1 MKNLLNKEQ
10 LALYDGFRAFV
21 EAHVE
26 PQAASW
32 ERAEGVSREIV
43 QEVGRQGYLG
53 AIIPQEYGG
62 QGWDLVTY
70 GLLNEAF
77 GRGSSSL
84 TVLFTVQNMV
94 SSVLMKWGSA
104 AQVEKYLEPI
114 AKGDIICSFA
124 LTEPEVGSDIGNIG
138 ASFTQ
143 HGDGYL
149 LNGTKKWITF
159 AAFSGLYLVFGK
171 CGDKSMAALIEKD
184 TPGLTV
190 TKISGMMGFK
200 ACYLGRMDFDN
211 VAVPASAII
220 GKPGYGI
227 SHIAPYGLHYG
238 RLSTAFSSA
247 GMIRACMETSATH
260 ALTRKASGQLLINHG
275 AVCEK
280 IADMGVHYDAAS
292 RLCIDAAKADEAGHP
307 LAMEQMIAAKYF
319 ASRKAVQSAADTVQI
334 LGALGCNEE
343 ASPAARY
350 YRDSKIMEIIEGTSQ
365 VLQQV
370 LGNTYAKRYRHRP
383 AKANINQ

>member
-1 MKNLLNKEQ
+1 MKALLNKEQ
-10 LALYDGFRAFV
+10 LELYNSFRSFV
-21 EAHVE
+21 EQRVE

-32 ERAEGVSREIV
+32 ERHEGVSREIV
-43 QEVGRQGYLG
+43 REIAEQGYLG

-62 QGWDLVTY
+62 RGWDLVTY

-94 SSVLMKWGSA
+94 SSVLMKWGTA
-104 AQVEKYLEPI
+104 AQIEKYLEPI
-114 AKGDIICSFA
+114 ARGEIICSFA
-124 LTEPEVGSDIGNIG
+124 LTEPAVGSDITNID
-138 ASFTQ
+138 ASFAQ
-143 HGDGYL
+143 DGDVYV

-159 AAFSGLYLVFGK
+159 AAFSDLYLVFGK
-171 CGDKSMAALIEKD
+171 CDGKPIAALIEKN
-184 TPGLTV
+184 TPGLKV

-200 ACYLGRMDFDN
+200 ACYLGCMEFDN
-211 VAVPASAII
+211 VVVPASAVI
-220 GKPGYGI
+220 GKPGYAL
-227 SHIAPYGLHYG
+227 SLLAPYGLHYG

-280 IADMGVHYDAAS
+280 IADMGVNYDAAC
-292 RLCIDAAKADEAGHP
+292 RLCMDAAKADEAGHP
-307 LAMEQMIAAKYF
+307 MAMEQMIAAKYF

-334 LGALGCNEE
+334 LGALGCHEDS
-343 ASPAARY
+343 SPAARY

-383 AKANINQ
+383 AVSKLTQ